1 MSRKKRWKPRGRP
14 PKPVDKR
21 EPNGRAQR
29 FRDKGTPELQARREF
44 LAGEGDKVLTTFP
57 LGILLANGVIT
68 DEEYR
73 AGCRFAWLHAVVI
86 GKHSLA
92 AIEFE
97 RSHGKSVR
105 EIDEDREAELQDR
118 FRKSLDEFRSRRQ
131 RDEIVSLC
139 VYERVPR
146 FMRPVIPCGRD
157 ILQAQIIKEGL
168 FELAEAYGFIDR
180 KREVA

>member
-1 MSRKKRWKPRGRP
+1 MSKKKRWKAHGRP

-21 EPNGRAQR
+21 EGNGRAQR
-29 FRDKGTPELQARREF
+29 HRDHGTPELQARREF
-44 LAGEGDKVLTTFP
+44 LAGKGDKALTTFP
-57 LGILLANGVIT
+57 LGILLANEVIT
-68 DEEYR
+68 EEEYR

-105 EIDEDREAELQDR
+105 EVDEDREAELQDR
-118 FRKSLDEFRSRRQ
+118 FRKSMDCFESRRQ

-146 FMRPVIPCGRD
+146 FMRPVIPTGRD
-157 ILQAQIIKEGL
+157 ILQAQIIKDGL
-168 FELAEAYGFIDR
+168 YWLAESYGFIDR
-180 KREVA
+180 KRSVA